1 MMPRPRYFSA
11 SVVQPLVL
19 LVLPSASLLGLIV
32 GQWEGLMMGE
42 EVVLSP
48 PLLWSC
54 LRRSKADST
63 CT

>member
-1 MMPRPRYFSA
+1 MQA
-11 SVVQPLVL
+11 VVQLLVL

-42 EVVLSP
+42 EVVMSP

-54 LRRSKADST
+54 LHYLSAGFPILSL
-63 CT
+63 CSPFG